1 MGMLS
6 WHIVTKAAYDAGAKS
21 DDSLYF
27 TSDTH
32 EIFKGANN
40 FTEACAVVASDPAT
54 PAQGRLYIN
63 SATLEGKIWN
73 GTAWV
78 TVIQPV
84 QAALIAGDTAKPVSS
99 KAVEDYVADEI
110 AKVTGSGDL
119 VADVAFDGTTNT
131 FTVSMADGTSEEIA
145 LNNVAVDLV
154 YDAATGK
161 LNVKNA
167 AGTTIGTGISLD
179 LERFVKSASYDHDT
193 RKITLVFND
202 DQSPVEIEIGDLVD
216 TYTAKNSTTI
226 ALSVTGNE
234 FVAEAIVATTEG
246 NMLQKTDAGLFV
258 AATDISGKQDKDVD
272 AVAGNLAKF
281 DANGNAID
289 AGYTAGAAT
298 LAGTSA
304 TVLATEAAVA
314 AIRDALQTAI
324 DGKIAKVE
332 TGHADEI
339 LVATADGQAAVS
351 GMKVGGAALADSADA
366 ATLATEK
373 AVKDYVEGYA
383 VAQADIVAQG
393 AMATTVAAAS
403 NEKVTSEKAVVD
415 ALTWKTTA

>member
-1 MGMLS
+1 MLT
-6 WHIVTKAAYDAGAKS
+6 WHYVTRAAWEAGDKS
-21 DDSLYF
+21 AEKMYYL
-27 TSDTH
+27 SDTG
-32 EIFKGANN
+32 EIYRGGQS
-40 FTEACAVVASDPAT
+40 FTEAVVLFATEPTT
-54 PAQGRLYIN
+54 PAVGKLYIN
-63 SATLEGKIWN
+63 QTTLEGKIWN
-73 GTAWV
+73 GSAWT

-84 QAALIAGDTAKPVSS
+84 QAAIVAGDTAKPVSS
-99 KAVEDYVADEI
+99 KAVEDYVATEI
-110 AKVTGSGDL
+110 GKVTGSGDL
-119 VADVAFDGTTNT
+119 VSDVAFDGATNT
-131 FTVSMADGTSEEIA
+131 FTVSMADGSSEQIA
-145 LNNVAVDLV
+145 LDNVAVDLV

-234 FVAEAIVATTEG
+234 FVAEAIVSSAEG
-246 NMLQKTDAGLFV
+246 NILQKTENGLYV
-258 AATDISGKQDKDVD
+258 AAVDQSGKMDKDTD

-281 DANGNAID
+281 DANGNAVD

-314 AIRDALQTAI
+314 AVRDALQASI
-324 DGKIAKVE
+324 DGKIAKVDA
-332 TGHADEI
+332 GHADEI
-339 LVATADGQAAVS
+339 LVATADGQAALS
-351 GMKVGGAALADSADA
+351 GVKVGGAALAETTDA

-373 AVKDYVEGYA
+373 AVEGYVTGYA
-383 VAQADIVAQG
+383 VAKENVVAQG

-403 NEKVTSEKAVVD
+403 DEKVTSEKAVVD